1 MNYKEYLEQQREKEQ
16 PKNIS
21 VAQASKLIGKPPQWV
36 RIAMQRNI
44 INIGV
49 CTKNGE
55 KWDYYINPT
64 LLYKFIGKE
73 PFRFKIFP

>member
-1 MNYKEYLEQQREKEQ
+1 MTYKEYLEQQQKEQ

-21 VAQASKLIGKPPQWV
+21 VEQASKLIGRSQQWV
-36 RIAMQRNI
+36 RISMQRNI
-44 INIGV
+44 INIGT
-49 CTKNGE
+49 CIKNGE
-55 KWDYYINPT
+55 KWDYYINPS

>member
-1 MNYKEYLEQQREKEQ
+1 MNYKEYLEQQQKEQ

-21 VAQASKLIGKPPQWV
+21 VAEASKLIGKSQQWV

-49 CTKNGE
+49 CIKNGE